1 MVKPRSFY
9 TQEASWLGCHGV
21 VMTAGLCGA
30 VWTGWGGE
38 SLVSWPLPGY
48 SGWNVLAME
57 TVRLLQSPG
66 LGTCICTFVFVCN
79 NSHNACILYVLCICV
94 DSSAEQLVTRV
105 TETANLITQ
114 MLKSDWSLAAA
125 LHPIT
130 SQYFSI
136 LQRSEFSTCTV
147 RGCRYHRHGN
157 STRCCS
163 LPRPPCTL
171 LAACLSCIAVMA
183 TNNTAEVCSV
193 VVPCFQWVW
202 SVGVVSDPPDLG
214 TAGSDWLPALHGSS
228 S

>member
-48 SGWNVLAME
+48 SGWNLLAME

-66 LGTCICTFVFVCN
+66 LGICTLCAITVN
-79 NSHNACILYVLCICV
+79 ISNHNTCILYVLCICAY
-94 DSSAEQLVTRV
+94 SSAEQLVTRV

-136 LQRSEFSTCTV
+136 LQRSEFSTCQSGGVEIIAMVTPPDAV
-147 RGCRYHRHGN
+147 VCLDLPAPCWLPASPASLSWLPTTLQRYMYIV
-157 STRCCS
+157 
-163 LPRPPCTL
+163 
-171 LAACLSCIAVMA
+171 LSCRISSG
-183 TNNTAEVCSV
+183 CG
-193 VVPCFQWVW
+193 QWVW
-202 SVGVVSDPPDLG
+202 SL
-214 TAGSDWLPALHGSS
+214 
-228 S
+228 